1 MYDEILSSIDN
12 IDDCVM
18 EAELN
23 VINAMINEYDKAIM
37 IMENYNGDSY
47 DCFDVFQESVIME
60 DGESR
65 FKKIISAPVNLIK
78 MLIDL
83 IKKFVGICRDKIK
96 TIKVNK
102 AVSKA
107 KQKMSDEELH
117 EFTQRFGSGKIE
129 FKNGDITILS
139 DINIDLL
146 RKNIDKFDIGK
157 NEGYND
163 DIQKVFEKSE
173 YPLQQYINDI
183 DTLCSRLENEVIKEY
198 EKYIKFWNSNFP
210 DLDKVSM
217 YDDPCKLKLEWI
229 KSARDEWN
237 KILIKIVSE
246 LTAVQK
252 FTRQIMSDKKVQESL
267 LNKNKSENWVKNN
280 ASLEN
285 NNDNTS
291 IVSTLIMDI
300 INGKLKSDQVHMI
313 VSYLENK
320 YGDDFFA
327 DYNVEKL
334 PQEKWNEEYLETLK
348 HKAMTG
354 MTSKQFIYHLSE
366 VSDFVHEHAKKKR

>member
-12 IDDCVM
+12 IDDCIM

-23 VINAMINEYDKAIM
+23 VLNALCDEYDKALM
-37 IMENYNGDSY
+37 IYENYNGDSY
-47 DCFDVFQESVIME
+47 DCFDIFQESVIME

-83 IKKFVGICRDKIK
+83 IKKFVGMCRDKIK

-129 FKNGDITILS
+129 FKNGDITVVS

-157 NEGYND
+157 NDGYYD
-163 DIQKVFEKSE
+163 HDMEKVFEKSE

-183 DTLCSRLENEVIKEY
+183 DILCLRLENEVIKEY
-198 EKYIKFWNSNFP
+198 EEWIKFWNSNFP

-229 KSARDEWN
+229 KSARDNWN
-237 KILIKIVSE
+237 KILIKITSE
-246 LTAVQK
+246 LIIVQK
-252 FTRQIMSDKKVQESL
+252 FTNQIMHNKKSPSDEELFKKYVTKDGKVQRSKIAL
-267 LNKNKSENWVKNN
+267 DVADL
-280 ASLEN
+280 
-285 NNDNTS
+285 
-291 IVSTLIMDI
+291 TLSRHDI
-300 INGKLKSDQVHMI
+300 IRLCYMPEVKYAFIGQ
-313 VSYLENK
+313 SYSKKE
-320 YGDDFFA
+320 
-327 DYNVEKL
+327 
-334 PQEKWNEEYLETLK
+334 PQEKWNKEYLDKLVCASAAESFNKDYLLYLNDV
-348 HKAMTG
+348 AEYVMN
-354 MTSKQFIYHLSE
+354 SK
-366 VSDFVHEHAKKKR
+366 KKKRR